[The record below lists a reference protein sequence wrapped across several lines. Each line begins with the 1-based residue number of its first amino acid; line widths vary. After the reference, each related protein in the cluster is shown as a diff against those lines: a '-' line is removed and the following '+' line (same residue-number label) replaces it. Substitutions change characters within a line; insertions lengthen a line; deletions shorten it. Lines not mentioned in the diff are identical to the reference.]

1 MIIVVMVSAMLLSGV
16 VGAGGVAQKWVNGIL
31 KRRGFM
37 DFFELRRG
45 QAPLI
50 LSIPHAGTEIPEQ
63 FSGCFVSDWLAR
75 KDADWHLPAL
85 YKFAEALDATILAG
99 RISRSVID
107 LNRDPSGVS
116 LYPGQA
122 TTGLCPVETFDGEPL
137 YAGPVPDEAEIAHRR
152 ALYFVPYHEAL
163 QAEIERVHR
172 LHGRVVLYDCHSIRS
187 RIPRLFEGELPQFN
201 IGTNDGK
208 TCAPALQARV
218 EAICAQSGFS
228 YIVNGRFKGGWI
240 TRHYA
245 DLARQIQTVQM
256 EVGCRGYM
264 DEPANPAP
272 ANWPTKL
279 NDPAPIQPVLAQIL
293 KTLLAG

>member
-1 MIIVVMVSAMLLSGV
+1 MG
-16 VGAGGVAQKWVNGIL
+16 
-31 KRRGFM
+31 
-37 DFFELRRG
+37 FFELRRG

-50 LSIPHAGTEIPEQ
+50 LSIPHAGTEIPEE

-85 YKFAEALDATILAG
+85 YKFAERLDATILAA
-99 RISRSVID
+99 RLSRSVID

-137 YAGPVPDEAEIAHRR
+137 YAASAPDDAEIARR
-152 ALYFVPYHEAL
+152 RSLYFDPYHQAL
-163 QAEIERVHR
+163 RAEIERVHG
-172 LHGRVVLYDCHSIRS
+172 LHGRVMLYDCHSIRS

-208 TCAPALQARV
+208 SCLPATQARV

-228 YIVNGRFKGGWI
+228 HVVNGRFKGGWI

-245 DLARQIQTVQM
+245 APARQIQTLQM

-264 DEPANPAP
+264 DEPVNPSAS
-272 ANWPTKL
+272 NWPTKL
-279 NDPAPIQPVLAQIL
+279 NNPAPIEPVLEQIL
-293 KTLLAG
+293 KSLLIA